1 MSERNAIKVNGCNS
15 LIDADL
21 GLLDV
26 ERLTPFRRF
35 PAIMMSTDLTF
46 EGSIWLNRSCKGMV
60 MIYGFTL
67 VFQVASR
74 MNRTTEAELVQRGV
88 NSARFDL
95 QEPNNGYVK

>member
-1 MSERNAIKVNGCNS
+1 
-15 LIDADL
+15 
-21 GLLDV
+21 
-26 ERLTPFRRF
+26 
-35 PAIMMSTDLTF
+35 
-46 EGSIWLNRSCKGMV
+46 

-95 QEPNNGYVK
+95 QEPNNGYVKRLELIMLPRVQRSQRGPKGGTHETV

>member
-1 MSERNAIKVNGCNS
+1 
-15 LIDADL
+15 
-21 GLLDV
+21 
-26 ERLTPFRRF
+26 
-35 PAIMMSTDLTF
+35 MMSTDLTF

-74 MNRTTEAELVQRGV
+74 MNQTTEAELVQRGV

-95 QEPNNGYVK
+95 QEPNNGYVKRLELIMLPRVQRSQRGPKGGTHETV

>member
-1 MSERNAIKVNGCNS
+1 
-15 LIDADL
+15 
-21 GLLDV
+21 
-26 ERLTPFRRF
+26 
-35 PAIMMSTDLTF
+35 
-46 EGSIWLNRSCKGMV
+46 

-95 QEPNNGYVK
+95 QEPNNGYVKCLELIMLPRVQRSQRGPKGGTHETV